1 MLGEPTSCG
10 KGIRTGDLCVG
21 AGCVLVVPLV
31 EVRFNAVR
39 RNVEVAKQLNAHG
52 ADTPTFGSSMSMVG

>member
-1 MLGEPTSCG
+1 MITMISW
-10 KGIRTGDLCVG
+10 GIRIGDLCVG

-52 ADTPTFGSSMSMVG
+52 ADTPTF